1 MDNSI
6 AYGLARQSFSY
17 DIGIMYLNDSSE
29 KETYYLVSPHFSDL
43 PKEEYEKAYYK
54 ALSFVRLING
64 CLLLEGDSLLVPDHY
79 LTIFDA
85 SYKTMHKENELHG
98 RSLLEYA
105 QLVDPYEKIQIK
117 DLESTSYLAN
127 CLTLVKTDDKVR
139 RVIGLLYLYHR
150 DNLYQ
155 AVKWKKIS
163 ANPVK
168 DADPPSVKYEK
179 MNIWSQ
185 DEIQQFLTNCKG
197 ERHYLTFLIAIYSG
211 MRRGEILGLKWSDI
225 DFHSQTIQVNRSLA
239 SIPKEGYIFT
249 TPKTKSS
256 IRRINVPEFV
266 IDELKHHKKQ
276 QEDWKELVGEMY
288 EDLGLIICTNNGTF
302 QDPRNVVR
310 VMKRVIKSLGI
321 TDIRFHDIRHTHA
334 SFLIA
339 AGIDIVRISNRL
351 GHASPRTTLE
361 FYAHLLK
368 SKDNDIADT
377 FHNAVQNNEGNTAD
391 KLRTNHT
398 IEGENN

>member
-79 LTIFDA
+79 LTIFDD

-150 DNLYQ
+150 DNLYLLVN
-155 AVKWKKIS
+155 AYKI
-163 ANPVK
+163 
-168 DADPPSVKYEK
+168 YE
-179 MNIWSQ
+179 I
-185 DEIQQFLTNCKG
+185 IC
-197 ERHYLTFLIAIYSG
+197 A
-211 MRRGEILGLKWSDI
+211 
-225 DFHSQTIQVNRSLA
+225 
-239 SIPKEGYIFT
+239 
-249 TPKTKSS
+249 
-256 IRRINVPEFV
+256 
-266 IDELKHHKKQ
+266 
-276 QEDWKELVGEMY
+276 
-288 EDLGLIICTNNGTF
+288 DLGIERNARVYKKMRNSLPNDLAQYLDYFIVGDFTHYANTLESSNGTE
-302 QDPRNVVR
+302 VT
-310 VMKRVIKSLGI
+310 GI
-321 TDIRFHDIRHTHA
+321 FSRH
-334 SFLIA
+334 
-339 AGIDIVRISNRL
+339 GQ
-351 GHASPRTTLE
+351 
-361 FYAHLLK
+361 
-368 SKDNDIADT
+368 SKDVYDKKPLDPNELDFNLRNLI
-377 FHNAVQNNEGNTAD
+377 NAWLIEKIEKQLGVNHEG
-391 KLRTNHT
+391 TNYT
-398 IEGENN
+398 IRNIVESMKDEDYFF